1 MGVLWCLQVLGW
13 VRVPGEGGD
22 RLVDG
27 ALGLLVQLGV
37 FRQEAL

>member
-1 MGVLWCLQVLGW
+1 MALPGCLQVLAW

-27 ALGLLVQLGV
+27 ALDVLV
-37 FRQEAL
+37 